1 MSRLQDQNV
10 HSSASMLIL
19 VRNREVG
26 RVNGLSISPDFG
38 VQAVPTGIGSIM
50 PSEHVPLE
58 WRAELSIES
67 FLIRLRSTTT
77 GNTGVQEVLGI
88 PVGEDILLT
97 QPFDIIVQ
105 DKITHE
111 TILTCEGCTWSS
123 VSFSVRQG
131 AITGKDARAM
141 CLRVAQNAQYNPKS

>member
-1 MSRLQDQNV
+1 
-10 HSSASMLIL
+10 
-19 VRNREVG
+19 
-26 RVNGLSISPDFG
+26 
-38 VQAVPTGIGSIM
+38 M

-67 FLIRLRSTTT
+67 FLLRLRSSTS
-77 GNTGVQEVLGI
+77 GNTGVQDVLGI

-105 DKITHE
+105 DKITKE

-141 CLRVAQNAQYNPKS
+141 CLRVVQNAAYNPKS